1 MASKTFTLKRSVC
14 ASPALVYMSFT
25 NATALREWFCD
36 LALVQ
41 PFVGGR
47 IYCQWDDGSAL
58 MGRYVAL
65 TPLKKVAFVL
75 RGDEDGSEVAV
86 TAALAEKDNCTAL
99 TLTLSGEGRANS
111 KHLAQE
117 EARWNAALDNL
128 VSVLETGVDQRA
140 AARPSLGL
148 DVSSNGIAAEEGV
161 RVVAIH
167 PNSPASE
174 AGIQVG
180 DVLLSL
186 GNTRMVNEQSLSAAL
201 QQRKVGDKLKVDIAR
216 NGHRF
221 NAAITLG
228 SAVLDVPRDH
238 EVLAEIVARKYTEV
252 NRDLTQALKN
262 VSDERAARVPLGGR
276 WSVRHVLA
284 HLIEGER
291 YIHHWIT
298 CLINA
303 EEPLQ
308 DYRYSP
314 TLRERLDAVINGF
327 PTVQALLT
335 ELKRNEA
342 ETVALLNAL
351 PAGFLARKAS
361 ARRLA
366 ETMLV
371 WPDHAREHIE
381 EIRRLLKLV

>member
-1 MASKTFTLKRSVC
+1 
-14 ASPALVYMSFT
+14 MSFT

-36 LALVQ
+36 LAVVQ

-47 IYCQWDDGSAL
+47 VYCQWHDGSAL

-65 TPLKKVAFVL
+65 IPQKKVVLSL
-75 RGDEDGSEVAV
+75 RGDEDGSSVAV
-86 TAALAEKDNCTAL
+86 SVTLLDKETDTVL
-99 TLTLSGEGRANS
+99 TLVLSNEGKLSA
-111 KHLAQE
+111 KAWAQE
-117 EARWNAALDNL
+117 EMRWSAALDNL
-128 VSVLETGVDQRA
+128 QSVLETGVDQRA
-140 AARPSLGL
+140 LSYPSLGV
-148 DVSSNGIAAEEGV
+148 DVAPNGVALEGV
-161 RVVAIH
+161 RVVAVH

-180 DVLLSL
+180 DVLFAV
-186 GNTRMVNEQSLSAAL
+186 GNSKVLDRESLSAAL
-201 QQRKVGDKLKVDIAR
+201 RQRRVGDKVKVDIAR

-221 NAAITLG
+221 NTAVTLG
-228 SAVLDVPRDH
+228 AAVMLDVPRDH
-238 EVLAEIVARKYTEV
+238 EVLAELVARKYTEI
-252 NRDLTQALKN
+252 NRDLTQALKG
-262 VSDERAARVPLGGR
+262 VSDERAARVPLAGR

-303 EEPLQ
+303 EEPLH
-308 DYRYSP
+308 DYRYAP

-351 PAGFLARKAS
+351 PPDFLARRAS

-366 ETMLV
+366 ETMLL
-371 WPDHAREHIE
+371 WPEHAREHIE